1 MPKQLTHNIDGI
13 NVVLQPAVSTI
24 PNSWYVLTG
33 NAVVLRTS
41 LINSMQKVEN
51 FLDLTQKLHD
61 DWKSKDPQLKFPF
74 RAVSCQLCTP
84 KTDWDQIFVQ
94 HMWFT
99 WLHFEKGLSAQSA
112 HLNLP
117 TDHFYS
123 LKDLQQN
130 SEFFLKAVAK
140 LPEMQNIDAWETY
153 CYWMN
158 EEIEIILEKIP
169 LESMDTYTMEA
180 HLKDFVHEVRSSLL
194 RNVEKDIESDVL
206 KIGALR
212 NFIKFPVKEN
222 EDIVEL
228 ERRLIRAR
236 HDARPCLQVQYATL
250 AEIARVINII
260 EDSHPELVTLKYQ
273 ARLLT
278 EMMDGH
284 LGIEGKPK
292 ISWTKQLLLMQ
303 LLHEDLGIVT
313 ALNCDTGLDR
323 TSLAFGIVLAIS
335 LLKQRHPKD
344 QVIDLALNWD
354 ENIREVNREI
364 SKVGLEKFDEWVKM
378 PSADSSEKSL
388 KTKATLIM
396 QLRSNF
402 FEVLEGFCI
411 PITIAGGP
419 VQDLKWQESQK
430 ENPEF
435 LNLLPVSGI
444 IETASGKRIKSKI
457 VESDQEGN
465 PIGLTK
471 EGHYLMTKLFRKS

>member
-13 NVVLQPAVSTI
+13 NVVLQPALSTL
-24 PNSWYVLTG
+24 PNSWYAITG
-33 NAVVLRTS
+33 NAAILRTS
-41 LINSMQKVEN
+41 LIDSMQKAEN
-51 FLDLTQKLHD
+51 FLELTQKLHD
-61 DWKSKDPQLKFPF
+61 EWKSKAPQLKFQF

-84 KTDWDQIFVQ
+84 KTDWDQIFAQ

-99 WLHFEKGLSAQSA
+99 WLHYEKGLSAQCA

-123 LKDLQQN
+123 AKDLQQN

-140 LPEMQNIDAWETY
+140 LPEMQNIDAWEMY

-169 LESMDTYTMEA
+169 LESMDAYTLEA

-194 RNVEKDIESDVL
+194 RNLEKDIESDVL

-212 NFIKFPVKEN
+212 KLLKFPVKEN

-236 HDARPCLQVQYATL
+236 HEARPGLQVQYATL
-250 AEIARVINII
+250 VEIARVINII

-273 ARLLT
+273 ATLLL

-284 LGIEGKPK
+284 LGIEGKTK
-292 ISWTKQLLLMQ
+292 ISWTKQILLMQ

-313 ALNCDTGLDR
+313 TLNSATGLDR
-323 TSLAFGIVLAIS
+323 TSLAFGAVLAVS

-344 QVIDLALNWD
+344 QVIDLVSNWD
-354 ENIREVNREI
+354 ENIREVNRKI
-364 SKVGLEKFDEWVKM
+364 AALGLEKFDEWVKM
-378 PSADSSEKSL
+378 PAADISEKSL
-388 KTKATLIM
+388 KTKAGLVM
-396 QLRSNF
+396 QFRSNF
-402 FEVLEGFCI
+402 LEVLESFCI
-411 PITIAGGP
+411 PITKAGGQ
-419 VQDLKWQESQK
+419 VQDLKWQETQK

-435 LNLLPVSGI
+435 LNLLPISGL
-444 IETASGKRIKSKI
+444 IETASGRRIKSKI
-457 VESDQEGN
+457 VEIDQEGN
-465 PIGLTK
+465 PIGLTE
-471 EGHYLMTKLFRKS
+471 EGHYLMTRLFRKS